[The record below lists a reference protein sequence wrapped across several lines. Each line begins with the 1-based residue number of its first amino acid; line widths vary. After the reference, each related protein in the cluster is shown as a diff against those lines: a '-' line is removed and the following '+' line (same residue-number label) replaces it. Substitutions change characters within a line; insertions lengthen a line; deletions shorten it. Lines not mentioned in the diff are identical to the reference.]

1 MDSLLRTDLH
11 AWMFQTALTSFCCH
25 DSLLRTGIAGEFDH
39 IDKRRFVIFF
49 FYNTGFHTFGD
60 WRMLCDFS
68 QRHSHCHTQTLTND
82 CPLQKNTVSVSC
94 NLSRDDLIWKF
105 FQYLSGD
112 CSSYAIRAI
121 SVNILCL
128 ISVLDEYSPLIFPPD
143 FPLYIFHRFSF

>member
-60 WRMLCDFS
+60 C
-68 QRHSHCHTQTLTND
+68 
-82 CPLQKNTVSVSC
+82 
-94 NLSRDDLIWKF
+94 LSAPAKDRRNHHL
-105 FQYLSGD
+105 
-112 CSSYAIRAI
+112 RADR
-121 SVNILCL
+121 VHPTDAAGPALL
-128 ISVLDEYSPLIFPPD
+128 
-143 FPLYIFHRFSF
+143 

>member
-1 MDSLLRTDLH
+1 MRSSTFHMNSLLRTDLH

-94 NLSRDDLIWKF
+94 NLSRDNFIWKF
-105 FQYLSGD
+105 FQYLLRRLLFVCHTGNL
-112 CSSYAIRAI
+112 R
-121 SVNILCL
+121 
-128 ISVLDEYSPLIFPPD
+128 EYFVSD
-143 FPLYIFHRFSF
+143 FSLG